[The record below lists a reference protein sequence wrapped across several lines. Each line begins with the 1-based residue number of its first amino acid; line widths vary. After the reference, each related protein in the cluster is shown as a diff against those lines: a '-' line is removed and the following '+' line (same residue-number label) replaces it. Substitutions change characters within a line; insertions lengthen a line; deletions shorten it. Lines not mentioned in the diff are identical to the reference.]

1 MEVDALKGTI
11 IKAKPFLKWAGGK
24 TQLLDEIMSRL
35 PIEMK
40 EGKITR
46 YIEPFIGSGAV
57 MFELVQTY
65 HIEDVWIWDINP
77 ELITVYQVIQKDVE
91 ALIERL
97 TQLEKQFLP
106 LEKEKRKEMYYSIRD
121 QFNEQLSDFDFN
133 TYGEHKI
140 ERASQFI
147 FLNKTCFNGLFRVNK
162 KGEFN
167 VPMGDYKNPTI
178 CDADNLR
185 AASAVLQH
193 VNIYQG
199 DYKQSREFIN
209 DKTFVYFDP
218 PYRPL
223 STSSSFTAYSKF
235 DFTDENQKELAQYYR
250 ELDKQGA
257 FLMLSNSDPKNTDP
271 NDEFFDELYAGFHI
285 ERVTARRNINSK
297 GNSRGAINEILVTNY
312 FAQ

>member
-1 MEVDALKGTI
+1 MEVDTLKGTTV
-11 IKAKPFLKWAGGK
+11 KAKPFLKWAGGK
-24 TQLLDEIMSRL
+24 TQLLDEIMGRL
-35 PIEMK
+35 PTEIK
-40 EGKITR
+40 DGKINR
-46 YIEPFIGSGAV
+46 YVEPFIGSGAV

-65 HIEDVWIWDINP
+65 NIENVFIWDINP
-77 ELITVYQVIQKDVE
+77 ELITVYQVVQNDVE
-91 ALIERL
+91 SLIERL

-106 LEKEKRKEMYYSIRD
+106 LEKEQRKEMYYSVRD
-121 QFNEQLSDFDFN
+121 QFNEKLVDFDFH

-178 CDADNLR
+178 CDEENLR
-185 AASAVLQH
+185 AASAVLQN

-223 STSSSFTAYSKF
+223 NTSSSFTAYSKF

-257 FLMLSNSDPKNTDP
+257 YLMLSNSDPKNTDP
-271 NDEFFDELYAGFHI
+271 NDEFFDELYAGFNI
-285 ERVTARRNINSK
+285 ERVSARRNINSK

-312 FAQ
+312 LAQ

>member
-1 MEVDALKGTI
+1 MKGTTV
-11 IKAKPFLKWAGGK
+11 KAKPFLKWAGGK

-77 ELITVYQVIQKDVE
+77 ELITVYQVVQKDVE
-91 ALIERL
+91 SLIERL
-97 TQLEKQFLP
+97 AHLEKQFLP
-106 LEKEKRKEMYYSIRD
+106 LEKEKRKEMYYSVRD
-121 QFNEQLSDFDFN
+121 QFNETLLDFDFH

-178 CDADNLR
+178 CDSDNLR

-209 DKTFVYFDP
+209 NKTFVYFDP

>member
-1 MEVDALKGTI
+1 MEVEPLKGTTV
-11 IKAKPFLKWAGGK
+11 KAKPFLKWAGGK

-40 EGKITR
+40 EGKINR

-65 HIEDVWIWDINP
+65 NIEDVLIWDINP
-77 ELITVYQVIQKDVE
+77 ELITVYQVVQKDVE
-91 ALIERL
+91 HLIDRL
-97 TQLEKQFLP
+97 TQLEEKFL
-106 LEKEKRKEMYYSIRD
+106 LVEKEERKEMYYEIREE
-121 QFNEQLSDFDFN
+121 FNQKLVNFDFR
-133 TYGEHKI
+133 TYDEHKI

-185 AASAVLQH
+185 AASSVLQK
-193 VNIYQG
+193 VQIYEG
-199 DYKQSREFIN
+199 DYKNSRGFVHEE
-209 DKTFVYFDP
+209 TFVYFDP

-223 STSSSFTAYSKF
+223 SSSSSFTAYSKY
-235 DFTDENQKELAQYYR
+235 DFTDDNQRELAQYYR
-250 ELDKQGA
+250 ELDKRGA

-285 ERVTARRNINSK
+285 ERVTARRSINSK
-297 GNSRGAINEILVTNY
+297 GNSRGAINEILVMNY
-312 FAQ
+312 KAQ

>member
-199 DYKQSREFIN
+199 DYKQSREFIS

>member
-1 MEVDALKGTI
+1 MEADTLKNTTV
-11 IKAKPFLKWAGGK
+11 KAKPFLKWAGGK

-40 EGKITR
+40 EGKISR

-65 HIEDVWIWDINP
+65 NIEDVLIWDINP
-77 ELITVYQVIQKDVE
+77 ELITVYQVVQNDVE
-91 ALIERL
+91 SLIERL

-106 LEKEKRKEMYYSIRD
+106 LEKEKRKEMYYSVRD
-121 QFNEQLSDFDFN
+121 TFNARLVNFDFM

-178 CDADNLR
+178 CDEENLR
-185 AASAVLQH
+185 AASTVLQN
-193 VNIYQG
+193 VNIFQG

-257 FLMLSNSDPKNTDP
+257 YLMLSNSDPKNTDP
-271 NDEFFDELYAGFHI
+271 NDEFFDELYTGFNI